1 MRKLRRDRLIRVGG
15 LVILLAAVM
24 PNVLYLGHWSV
35 AGEAHGGIHTAAE
48 AEEHAAHCHL
58 GPAKCSG
65 QASFTWTWT
74 IGDHE
79 WSLAP
84 NARPQQIELGEYEHY
99 AEPSLSIDT
108 PPPRFA

>member
-15 LVILLAAVM
+15 LVVLLAAVL
-24 PNVLYLGHWSV
+24 PNVLYVGHLPAS
-35 AGEAHGGIHTAAE
+35 GHQHIDTAAE
-48 AEEHAAHCHL
+48 AEEHAEHCHL

-65 QASFTWTWT
+65 QASLTGTWT

-84 NARPQQIELGEYEHY
+84 NARPEQIELGEYGHY
-99 AEPSLSIDT
+99 AEPSLPIDT